1 MAGICNLT
9 KKIKHQFGSEV
20 LYNPSP
26 EKIQS
31 LIQIIQNSFHILQN
45 SNCSV
50 KFSTIAPVSLCKFK
64 DLQIRRHLLQRS
76 NYSLEESNLQQNC
89 LESDIRE
96 VNFSICELNLE
107 HNVSNIR
114 LDKDISKIA
123 CKKRGK
129 NGKNKKKQVK
139 FVYDNFHDGIH
150 PDSDLADK
158 WYSKI
163 CSSIKC
169 DLENYEINLSLDSE
183 EEMEEEV
190 DDTWDF
196 KRK

>member
-1 MAGICNLT
+1 M
-9 KKIKHQFGSEV
+9 Q
-20 LYNPSP
+20 
-26 EKIQS
+26 
-31 LIQIIQNSFHILQN
+31 
-45 SNCSV
+45 
-50 KFSTIAPVSLCKFK
+50 
-64 DLQIRRHLLQRS
+64 
-76 NYSLEESNLQQNC
+76 
-89 LESDIRE
+89 
-96 VNFSICELNLE
+96 
-107 HNVSNIR
+107 
-114 LDKDISKIA
+114 
-123 CKKRGK
+123 KRGK
-129 NGKNKKKQVK
+129 NGGKKKKTSQVRIWQ
-139 FVYDNFHDGIH
+139 FHDGIH